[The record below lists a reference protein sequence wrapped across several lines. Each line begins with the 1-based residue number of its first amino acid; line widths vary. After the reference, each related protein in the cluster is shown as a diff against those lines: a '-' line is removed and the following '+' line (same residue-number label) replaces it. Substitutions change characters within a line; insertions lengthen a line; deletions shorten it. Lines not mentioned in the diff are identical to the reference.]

1 MKRRIIYILASLA
14 GILAISSCCCSG
26 SADRGCCAA
35 AADTPLEYAP
45 LADTLSAK
53 FDEVF
58 ADVRQWGTSEIHSM
72 VVLQNGKC
80 IYERYAEGQKP
91 DYLHI
96 LWSASKTFTAT
107 AIGFA
112 EQDGLLDVNDKIAK
126 YFTDEIPAEHSEY
139 LDKITIWHLL
149 TMSTGFDRDIMSLTE
164 AGKIG
169 HPAAETLAS
178 GFLFEPGTSFS
189 YNSMNTY
196 LLSAIV
202 TKVTGKTAEEYL
214 EEKLFKPLGINDHI
228 WETSV
233 EGYSM
238 GGWGLHITTR
248 SFAKMGQF
256 FLQRGMWDGQQLL
269 SRSWFDRAAS
279 KQIDTTPTQTHPE
292 WIPGYGYQMWM
303 CSIPGS
309 HRLDGAWGQF
319 SIIMPDKN
327 LVVAINA
334 HAIDPGSIITSV
346 FKHVHGNL

>member
-1 MKRRIIYILASLA
+1 MKRFVFAAIVALIVLFSFNACCGGGCPCKSSASV
-14 GILAISSCCCSG
+14 
-26 SADRGCCAA
+26 
-35 AADTPLEYAP
+35 DTPLEYASI
-45 LADTLSAK
+45 ADSLTTK
-53 FDEVF
+53 FDGVF
-58 ADVRQWGTSEIHSM
+58 TDVRLCGTSEIHSM

-80 IYERYAEGQKP
+80 IYERYAEGQRP

-112 EQDGLLDVNDKIAK
+112 VQDGLVKVDDKITK
-126 YFTDEIPAEHSEY
+126 YFADEIPAEHAEY
-139 LDKITIWHLL
+139 LDQVTVWNLL
-149 TMSTGFDRDIMSLTE
+149 TMSSGFDRDIMSLTE
-164 AGKIG
+164 ARTCE
-169 HPAAETLAS
+169 HPAAVTLES
-178 GFLFEPGTSFS
+178 GFLYEPGTSFS

-214 EEKLFKPLGINDHI
+214 EDKLFKPLGIRDHI

-238 GGWGLHITTR
+238 GGWGLHITTQ

-256 FLQRGMWDGQQLL
+256 FLQRGMWNGEQLL
-269 SRSWFDRAAS
+269 DSAWFDQAAS
-279 KQIDTTPTQTHPE
+279 KQVDTTPTQSHPE

-334 HAIDPGSIITSV
+334 HAGDPGAIITSV
-346 FKHVHGNL
+346 FKHVYGNL